1 MSGDPFK
8 QKLLQVSNQ
17 LTESQLKDLT
27 FLCGFIGK
35 ARLEKITQGYELFE
49 VLIERKKIQH
59 DDAVFLSDLLT
70 QVGRSDLS
78 DLFTTGNLGP
88 TAGPNDPRD
97 AEGVNINL
105 AAEVIAD
112 HLGRNWRKLARKL
125 GLSEVKIKS
134 IERRGQQMDL
144 EELAM
149 EVVREWRSTRRGEA
163 KAEHLLVAL
172 RACEMN
178 LTAEKVEERLRE
190 ASEQ

>member
-1 MSGDPFK
+1 MILDSCC
-8 QKLLQVSNQ
+8 LYIHRN
-17 LTESQLKDLT
+17 
-27 FLCGFIGK
+27 
-35 ARLEKITQGYELFE
+35 A
-49 VLIERKKIQH
+49 
-59 DDAVFLSDLLT
+59 LSHL
-70 QVGRSDLS
+70 
-78 DLFTTGNLGP
+78 P
-88 TAGPNDPRD
+88 A
-97 AEGVNINL
+97 VNINL
-105 AAEVIAD
+105 AAEVIAE

-125 GLSEVKIKS
+125 GLSEVKIKN

-144 EELAM
+144 EEVAM